1 MATRRQIP
9 YGRFG
14 VKDTADTSRYIRGD
28 PYVQLFHTYPSLTP
42 FYTDFEKKYDVLPI
56 LDGMAANNYVIPFI
70 AVATYLAVCYF
81 GAQYMSNRTAFVLRW
96 PLAMWNLLLSIF
108 SIYGTIRVV
117 PHLLDKMT
125 QMTFE
130 ETVCDSAHTYYGAGA
145 AGLAVQLFIL
155 SKIPELFD
163 TVFIILKKKPLIFLH
178 WYHHITVLLFC
189 WNSYVTE
196 SGAGIYFAAMNYTV
210 HAVMY
215 LYYFLQAVRILP
227 RWFPSWIIT
236 LLQIAQMLIGTAIVT
251 ASLYYYL
258 YGGSKYGPGQCHNKL
273 SNVVAGVTIYSSY
286 LYLFI
291 DYAFKRFVLGLDMDS
306 GKSSSK
312 GSAKGSGRSTGQ
324 SRLSSG
330 LAACSEAVKV
340 D

>member
-1 MATRRQIP
+1 MATRRQIT
-9 YGRFG
+9 YGRYG
-14 VKDTADTSRYIRGD
+14 VDTSDTSRYIRGD
-28 PYVQLFHTYPSLTP
+28 PFVQLFHTYPSLTP
-42 FYTDFEKKYDVLPI
+42 FYTDFEKKYNVLPI
-56 LDGMAANNYVIPFI
+56 LDGMAANNYVIPFV
-70 AVATYLAVCYF
+70 AVAIYFAVCHF
-81 GAQYMSNRTAFVLRW
+81 GAQYMKNRTAFVLRW
-96 PLAMWNLLLSIF
+96 PLACWNLLLSIF

-125 QMTFE
+125 KMTFE

-178 WYHHITVLLFC
+178 WYHHITVLLYC

-236 LLQIAQMLIGTAIVT
+236 LLQIAQMLIGTAIVS

-258 YGGSKYGPGQCHNKL
+258 YGSTKYGPGQCHNQL
-273 SNVVAGVTIYSSY
+273 SNVVAGVAIYSSY
-286 LYLFI
+286 LYLFV
-291 DYAFKRFVLGLDMDS
+291 DYAFRRFVLGMDMDA
-306 GKSSSK
+306 GKKSVKDK
-312 GSAKGSGRSTGQ
+312 GSSNSK
-324 SRLSSG
+324 SRMSNG
-330 LAACSEAVKV
+330 LAVCSAAVKT